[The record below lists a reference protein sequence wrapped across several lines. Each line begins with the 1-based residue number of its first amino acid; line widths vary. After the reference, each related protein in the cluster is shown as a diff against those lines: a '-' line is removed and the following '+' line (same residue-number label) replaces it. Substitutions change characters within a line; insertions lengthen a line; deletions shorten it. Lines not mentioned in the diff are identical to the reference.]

1 MTHLSLLKSNP
12 LVRNLSLIQLINY
25 FALMFTQVALF
36 TLMAQNGVGALGLSV
51 AAALFWA
58 PSILLSPL
66 SGTLIDRFS
75 SKKLLPFLLLV
86 EILATLLFLAFTAK
100 EDFGMLLA
108 LLFLRSAAGTTY
120 YTATIS
126 LLPKILEGD
135 SLQRAN
141 ELHSMIYSVCLTLG
155 MALGGIVVHSL
166 GVKSAFLIDASLYLI
181 ALMILVATPLPREES
196 PNEPI
201 LAMLQDG
208 FFYLF
213 SQKPLLFIMAI
224 HAVVATTLFDA
235 IVTLLAKNHYHQ
247 TLAIPLA
254 IGFINAAR
262 AFSAMVGPFIFG
274 RIISEKNLGWMLALE
289 GVLLIFWA
297 FLAREFY
304 ASILG
309 VLGAGILITTL
320 WSYTMTMLQKRIEKR
335 YYGRV
340 VAYNDMFFTLIAV
353 LSSLLIGY
361 LLELGM
367 EERWG
372 IALIGGFFI
381 LTGVAYTK
389 GRGRFLGEKIGDF
402 NFKDFR

>member
-120 YTATIS
+120 YTATMS

-181 ALMILVATPLPREES
+181 ALMILIATPLPREES

-381 LTGVAYTK
+381 LIGVAYAK
-389 GRGRFLGEKIGDF
+389 GRERFLGEKIGDF